1 MFRSSSL
8 RGARFRKILSE
19 FVRQIRCQE
28 NLSTRSFGNSP
39 ALRLNQHN
47 GLFRLRKGDRNYAV
61 WRAARAGAGWEA
73 RAPHRQDAYVPTRC
87 YCNSQIEIRNSK
99 FSVRLI
105 DRYVIRNFLQVYLYC
120 IAGFISIWL
129 IFDISDNISTFIDE
143 HISLLLAVRY
153 YATQVPQVFI
163 ILLPVSLLLALLF
176 TLGRMS
182 RANEIVSMLTAGVS
196 LPRVLLPL
204 MGMGLLTVAASMAL
218 NYSLAPHAEL
228 ARKTLLEQARA
239 RPAALI
245 EGQIFRNRT
254 DSRTWFVQ
262 NFRHGGT
269 TFNNVQVLQQ
279 DANDNIVTNYLAARA
294 FYRPETKT
302 WDLQNVKVVHYDRS
316 GNIINEQI
324 YPSLKVEHW
333 SETPFR
339 LGSANERA
347 EFLSVPELREYLHFN
362 ADFPATLL
370 APFRTH
376 FQYRLALPWTC
387 LVVVCI
393 AAPLGVG
400 YSRRGILSSVAASVI
415 LVFSMNFL
423 THLFLA
429 LGEGD
434 RISPWVAAWTPNLLF
449 AAIGL
454 YLLYLRA
461 SNREA
466 PGFHLFT
473 ARRIVAR

>member
-1 MFRSSSL
+1 MR
-8 RGARFRKILSE
+8 IL
-19 FVRQIRCQE
+19 
-28 NLSTRSFGNSP
+28 
-39 ALRLNQHN
+39 
-47 GLFRLRKGDRNYAV
+47 
-61 WRAARAGAGWEA
+61 
-73 RAPHRQDAYVPTRC
+73 
-87 YCNSQIEIRNSK
+87 
-99 FSVRLI
+99 
-105 DRYVIRNFLQVYLYC
+105 DRYVIRNFLQVYFYC
-120 IAGFISIWL
+120 IAGFVSIWL

-143 HISLLLAVRY
+143 RIG
-153 YATQVPQVFI
+153 
-163 ILLPVSLLLALLF
+163 LLLALLF

-182 RANEIVSMLTAGVS
+182 RSNEIVSMLTAGVS

-204 MGMGLLTVAASMAL
+204 IGIGLLTVAASMAL

-228 ARKTLLEQARA
+228 ARKAFLSEARA
-239 RPAALI
+239 RPERNI

-254 DSRTWFVQ
+254 DARTWFIQ
-262 NFRHGGT
+262 NFRLGSN

-279 DANDNIVTNYLAARA
+279 DANDNIATNYVAAHA

-302 WDLQNVKVVHYDRS
+302 WDLENVKVVHYDQA
-316 GNIINEQI
+316 GNITTERI
-324 YPSLKVEHW
+324 YPSLTIHQW

-339 LGSANERA
+339 LGSANVRA
-347 EFLSVPELREYLHFN
+347 EFLSLPELQEYLHFN

-393 AAPLGVG
+393 AAPLGIG

-415 LVFSMNFL
+415 LVFSNNFL
-423 THLFLA
+423 VHLFLA

-434 RISPWVAAWTPNLLF
+434 RVPGWIAAWTPNILF
-449 AAIGL
+449 AGIGL

-461 SNREA
+461 SNRE
-466 PGFHLFT
+466 PPSFNLFAT
-473 ARRIVAR
+473 RRIVAR

>member
-1 MFRSSSL
+1 
-8 RGARFRKILSE
+8 
-19 FVRQIRCQE
+19 
-28 NLSTRSFGNSP
+28 
-39 ALRLNQHN
+39 
-47 GLFRLRKGDRNYAV
+47 
-61 WRAARAGAGWEA
+61 
-73 RAPHRQDAYVPTRC
+73 
-87 YCNSQIEIRNSK
+87 
-99 FSVRLI
+99 VRLL
-105 DRYVIRNFLQVYLYC
+105 DRYVLRNFLQVYLYC

-143 HISLLLAVRY
+143 RIGLLLAVRY

-182 RANEIVSMLTAGVS
+182 RANEVVSMLTAGIS
-196 LPRVLLPL
+196 LPRVLVPL
-204 MGMGLLTVAASMAL
+204 IGMGLLTVAASMAL

-228 ARKTLLEQARA
+228 ARKALLSEARA
-239 RPAALI
+239 RPSPMI

-254 DSRTWFVQ
+254 DDRTWFVQ
-262 NFRHGGT
+262 NFRHGSNS
-269 TFNNVQVLQQ
+269 FNNVQVLQQ
-279 DANDNIVTNYLAARA
+279 DANDNIVTNYLATRA
-294 FYRPETKT
+294 FYRPEAKV
-302 WDLQNVKVVHYDRS
+302 WELENARVVHYDHT
-316 GNIINEQI
+316 GNIIDEQI
-324 YPSLKVEHW
+324 YPLLRVEHW

-347 EFLSVPELREYLHFN
+347 EFLSLPELREYLHFN
-362 ADFPATLL
+362 ADFPDALL

-393 AAPLGVG
+393 AAPLGIG
-400 YSRRGILSSVAASVI
+400 YSRRGVLSSVAAAVI

-434 RISPWVAAWTPNLLF
+434 RISAWTAAWTPNLVF

>member
-1 MFRSSSL
+1 
-8 RGARFRKILSE
+8 
-19 FVRQIRCQE
+19 
-28 NLSTRSFGNSP
+28 
-39 ALRLNQHN
+39 
-47 GLFRLRKGDRNYAV
+47 
-61 WRAARAGAGWEA
+61 
-73 RAPHRQDAYVPTRC
+73 
-87 YCNSQIEIRNSK
+87 
-99 FSVRLI
+99 VRLI

-143 HISLLLAVRY
+143 HISALLAVRY

-204 MGMGLLTVAASMAL
+204 IGMGLLTVAASMAL

-228 ARKTLLEQARA
+228 ARKALLSEARG
-239 RPAALI
+239 RPEAYV

-254 DSRTWFVQ
+254 DSRTWFIQ
-262 NFRHGGT
+262 IFRFGSNV
-269 TFNNVQVLQQ
+269 FNNVQVLQQ

-294 FYRPETKT
+294 FYRQETKT
-302 WDLQNVKVVHYDRS
+302 WQLENVKVVHYDRS
-316 GNIINEQI
+316 GNIINEQM
-324 YPSLKVEHW
+324 YPSLKIEHW

-339 LGSANERA
+339 LGSANVRA
-347 EFLSVPELREYLHFN
+347 EFLSLPELREYLRFN
-362 ADFPATLL
+362 ADFPDTLL

-376 FQYRLALPWTC
+376 LQYRLALPWTC

-393 AAPLGVG
+393 AAPLGIG
-400 YSRRGILSSVAASVI
+400 YSRRGVLSSVAAAVI

-423 THLFLA
+423 VQLFLA

-434 RISPWVAAWTPNLLF
+434 RVSPWIAAWTPNLF
-449 AAIGL
+449 FTAIGL
-454 YLLYLRA
+454 YLFYLRA
-461 SNREA
+461 SNRET

-473 ARRIVAR
+473 APRIVAR

>member
-1 MFRSSSL
+1 M
-8 RGARFRKILSE
+8 
-19 FVRQIRCQE
+19 
-28 NLSTRSFGNSP
+28 
-39 ALRLNQHN
+39 RL
-47 GLFRLRKGDRNYAV
+47 L
-61 WRAARAGAGWEA
+61 
-73 RAPHRQDAYVPTRC
+73 
-87 YCNSQIEIRNSK
+87 
-99 FSVRLI
+99 
-105 DRYVIRNFLQVYLYC
+105 DRYVIRNFLQAYLYC

-129 IFDISDNISTFIDE
+129 IFDISDNISVLIE
-143 HISLLLAVRY
+143 QHVGLLLTIRY
-153 YATQVPQVFI
+153 YLSQIPQILI

-176 TLGRMS
+176 SLGRMS

-196 LPRVLLPL
+196 IPRLLLPL
-204 MGMGLLTVAASMAL
+204 IIIGLITVGASTAL

-228 ARKTLLEQARA
+228 ARKLFLSGTRA
-239 RPAALI
+239 RQGPVI

-254 DSRTWFVQ
+254 DDRTWFIQ
-262 NFRHGGT
+262 SFRSGHNA
-269 TFNNVQVLQQ
+269 FNNVQVLQQ
-279 DANDNIVTNYLAARA
+279 DSRDRIVANYLAARA
-294 FYRPETKT
+294 TYDPQAKV
-302 WDLQNVKVVHYDRS
+302 WDFQNVKLVHYDS
-316 GNIINEQI
+316 AGNILDEQI
-324 YPSLKVEHW
+324 YPSLKIDNW

-339 LGSANERA
+339 LGSANVRA
-347 EFLSVPELREYLHFN
+347 EFLSLPELRQYLRFN
-362 ADFPATLL
+362 SDFPPTLL

-400 YSRRGILSSVAASVI
+400 YSRRGVLASVATAVI

-434 RISPWVAAWTPNLLF
+434 RIAPFIAAWTPNILF
-449 AAIGL
+449 ATIGL

-466 PGFHLFT
+466 PRFHGLFERRTT
-473 ARRIVAR
+473 A

>member
-1 MFRSSSL
+1 M
-8 RGARFRKILSE
+8 
-19 FVRQIRCQE
+19 
-28 NLSTRSFGNSP
+28 
-39 ALRLNQHN
+39 RL
-47 GLFRLRKGDRNYAV
+47 L
-61 WRAARAGAGWEA
+61 
-73 RAPHRQDAYVPTRC
+73 
-87 YCNSQIEIRNSK
+87 
-99 FSVRLI
+99 
-105 DRYVIRNFLQVYLYC
+105 DRYVLRNFLQVYFYC
-120 IAGFISIWL
+120 IAGFVSIWL

-143 HISLLLAVRY
+143 RIGLLLAVRY
-153 YATQVPQVFI
+153 YGTQVPEVFI

-182 RANEIVSMLTAGVS
+182 RSNEIVSMLTAGVS

-204 MGMGLLTVAASMAL
+204 IGIGLLTVAASMAL

-228 ARKTLLEQARA
+228 ARKAFLSEARA
-239 RPAALI
+239 RPERNI

-254 DSRTWFVQ
+254 DARTWFIQ
-262 NFRHGGT
+262 NFRLGSN

-279 DANDNIVTNYLAARA
+279 DANDNIATNYVAAHA

-302 WDLQNVKVVHYDRS
+302 WDLENVKVVHYDQA
-316 GNIINEQI
+316 GNITTERI
-324 YPSLKVEHW
+324 YPSLTIQQW

-339 LGSANERA
+339 LGSANVRA
-347 EFLSVPELREYLHFN
+347 EFLSLPELQEYLHFN

-393 AAPLGVG
+393 AAPLGIG
-400 YSRRGILSSVAASVI
+400 YSRRGVLSSVAAAVV

-423 THLFLA
+423 VHLFLA

-434 RISPWVAAWTPNLLF
+434 RVSPWVAAWTPNLLF

-454 YLLYLRA
+454 YLFYLRA

-473 ARRIVAR
+473 ARRIVSR

>member
-1 MFRSSSL
+1 M
-8 RGARFRKILSE
+8 
-19 FVRQIRCQE
+19 
-28 NLSTRSFGNSP
+28 
-39 ALRLNQHN
+39 RL
-47 GLFRLRKGDRNYAV
+47 L
-61 WRAARAGAGWEA
+61 
-73 RAPHRQDAYVPTRC
+73 
-87 YCNSQIEIRNSK
+87 
-99 FSVRLI
+99 
-105 DRYVIRNFLQVYLYC
+105 DRYILRNFLQVYLYC

-143 HISLLLAVRY
+143 RISLLLAVRY

-182 RANEIVSMLTAGVS
+182 RANEVVSMLTAGIS
-196 LPRVLLPL
+196 LPRVLVPL
-204 MGMGLLTVAASMAL
+204 IGMGLLTVAASMAL

-228 ARKTLLEQARA
+228 ARKALLSEARA
-239 RPAALI
+239 RPSPMI

-254 DSRTWFVQ
+254 DDRTWFVQ
-262 NFRHGGT
+262 NFRHGSNS
-269 TFNNVQVLQQ
+269 FNNVQVLQQ
-279 DANDNIVTNYLAARA
+279 DANDDIVTNYLATRA
-294 FYRPETKT
+294 FYRPETKA
-302 WDLQNVKVVHYDRS
+302 WELENARVVHYDHT
-316 GNIINEQI
+316 GNIIDEQI
-324 YPSLKVEHW
+324 YPSLRVEHW

-347 EFLSVPELREYLHFN
+347 EFLSLPELREYLHFN
-362 ADFPATLL
+362 ADFPDTLL

-393 AAPLGVG
+393 AAPLGIG
-400 YSRRGILSSVAASVI
+400 YSRRGVLSSVAAAVI

-434 RISPWVAAWTPNLLF
+434 RISAWLAAWTPNLVF